1 MTDEQQRPTPAP
13 PPDGR
18 YYLVS
23 EMMIAG
29 LIAYLGEQKAKET
42 HHFLQEL
49 NLETLFPVNVTGKAS
64 LAEAMADAP
73 DGALVMG
80 EDEPSNPDDFSLA
93 PPVAEDVKYDEAVDE
108 ALGLNGEQRA
118 P

>member
-1 MTDEQQRPTPAP
+1 MTDMTDENRSP
-13 PPDGR
+13 PPPLDGR

-42 HHFLQEL
+42 HHFLKEL
-49 NLETLFPVNVTGKAS
+49 DFETLFPVEVTGKAS
-64 LAEAMADAP
+64 HAEALADAP
-73 DGALVMG
+73 AGALVMG
-80 EDEPSNPDDFSLA
+80 ED
-93 PPVAEDVKYDEAVDE
+93 DEEGERIAADEVLEEVMLDEILDE

-118 P
+118 S